1 MRVWLVGQKW
11 LAAETLRLC
20 RRRGHKVV
28 GVTAPAADTR
38 LADAARAAGVM
49 PSGGV
54 SAESVRAADTTLI
67 LAAHAH
73 IFVSSEVRQ
82 AAALG
87 CLGYHPSLLP
97 LHRGRDAVRWAIHMR
112 ERITGGTVYWL
123 NDRVDAGPIAAQAWS
138 FIRPDDTPASLWRR
152 ELGPMGARLFGEV
165 LAELEAGH
173 RSARDQD
180 EAMATWEPSF
190 DRAPLHRTGEP

>member
-1 MRVWLVGQKW
+1 MRIWIVGQKW

-20 RRRGHKVV
+20 RERGHEVV
-28 GVTAPAADTR
+28 GVTAPTTDTR
-38 LADAARAAGVM
+38 LTEAARAVGVM

-54 SAESVRAADTTLI
+54 NAEAVRAARTTLI

-73 IFVSSEVRQ
+73 TFISGDVRE

-97 LHRGRDAVRWAIHMR
+97 LHRGRDAIRWAIHMR

-123 NDRVDAGPIAAQAWS
+123 NDAVDAGPIAVQAWC

-152 ELGPMGARLFGEV
+152 ELGPMGVRLFGQV
-165 LAELEAGH
+165 LVEIQAG
-173 RSARDQD
+173 RRPGRGQD
-180 EAMATWEPSF
+180 EILATWEPAF
-190 DRAPLHRTGEP
+190 DRARLQRHR